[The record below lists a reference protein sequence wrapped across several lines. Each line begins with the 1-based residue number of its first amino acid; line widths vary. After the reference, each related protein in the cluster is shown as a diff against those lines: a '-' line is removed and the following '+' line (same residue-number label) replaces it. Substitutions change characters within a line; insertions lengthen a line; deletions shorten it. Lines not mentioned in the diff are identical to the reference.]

1 MEQAG
6 TPITL
11 LAYSQCGWC
20 QWWSHW
26 LPPSLLHTAVTST
39 HTSNHEH
46 VFKSLGMMHSS
57 RNACLLWD
65 PQSPQGYDNDIPL
78 ALRQEHTMH
87 SSMCHESAMSHTQ
100 FTAWWVNVLIRNEP
114 MGKSCPPGALLQCLP
129 HANQTARS
137 RVMTRHREE
146 ACFLII
152 GKLTLQQTIQRFG
165 GFTSVLPGEPGGHTS
180 LTPSGGLPCLQTK
193 TKKSCQC
200 LTCLHND
207 VCSYVLK
214 NPLPK
219 EIFS

>member
-1 MEQAG
+1 M
-6 TPITL
+6 
-11 LAYSQCGWC
+11 
-20 QWWSHW
+20 
-26 LPPSLLHTAVTST
+26 
-39 HTSNHEH
+39 
-46 VFKSLGMMHSS
+46 
-57 RNACLLWD
+57 
-65 PQSPQGYDNDIPL
+65 
-78 ALRQEHTMH
+78 
-87 SSMCHESAMSHTQ
+87 
-100 FTAWWVNVLIRNEP
+100 LIRNEP

-219 EIFS
+219 EIFSQQASLSIWKKEPQGKNKLIKQRNGDRGLRSQGRERK